1 MKRFKRFEVTFK
13 KIYKYGAER
22 SFKEETVD
30 FPVEEITVSVWAEDV
45 NNAIARGWQAVTANP
60 QDYEIL
66 NVNAEQHG
74 WRSVKLDE

>member
-1 MKRFKRFEVTFK
+1 MKKFKRFEVTFK
-13 KIYKYGAER
+13 KIYHFPSER
-22 SFKEETVD
+22 TLEEETKEL
-30 FPVEEITVSVWAEDV
+30 PVEEITVSVWAEDV

-66 NVNAEQHG
+66 NVNAERHG